1 MALIKDNETNNKTV
15 GKICL
20 ALGGFFALAGVVF
33 FILSNYDNLFYS
45 KVTANVLSR
54 VETFTE
60 DGAQMTTLSLGYPVA
75 GEYCMADFIYDGVFP
90 SDQFEYEVYYDSRNP
105 SMIAEINWLWA
116 PLFVFLAG
124 GIIFLIGLYLTKPE
138 LAIFGRFGRV
148 KDMTDSEEGKLTES
162 VSSAFFPLLGSVLF
176 MIFGIVML
184 IIYKSWWTWIFL
196 VVGLAV
202 SLTFLFEFIP
212 ALNVYLSRRQI
223 EKARDHENKKKLSA
237 KKASKKVKVVVV
249 DDKIPGLDD
258 IENEI
263 ADEKSEK

>member
-1 MALIKDNETNNKTV
+1 MNW
-15 GKICL
+15 
-20 ALGGFFALAGVVF
+20 
-33 FILSNYDNLFYS
+33 
-45 KVTANVLSR
+45 
-54 VETFTE
+54 
-60 DGAQMTTLSLGYPVA
+60 TLL
-75 GEYCMADFIYDGVFP
+75 
-90 SDQFEYEVYYDSRNP
+90 
-105 SMIAEINWLWA
+105 
-116 PLFVFLAG
+116 
-124 GIIFLIGLYLTKPE
+124 
-138 LAIFGRFGRV
+138 
-148 KDMTDSEEGKLTES
+148 
-162 VSSAFFPLLGSVLF
+162 FPLLGSVLF

-184 IIYKSWWTWIFL
+184 IIYKSWWTWIFV

-263 ADEKSEK
+263 ADGKSEK